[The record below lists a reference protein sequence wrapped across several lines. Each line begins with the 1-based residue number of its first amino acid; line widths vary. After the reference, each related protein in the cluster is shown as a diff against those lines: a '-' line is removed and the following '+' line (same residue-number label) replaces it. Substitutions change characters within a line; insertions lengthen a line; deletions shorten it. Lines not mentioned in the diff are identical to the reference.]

1 MQISAELMR
10 FGCVDACVTK
20 TMHDLISAESFHHTL
35 IDGEIILVGSSRVVE
50 LYDRTVV
57 RVVRVL
63 K

>member
-10 FGCVDACVTK
+10 FGCVDACAAE
-20 TMHDLISAESFHHTL
+20 TMHDLISAESFYHAL
-35 IDGEIILVGSSRVVE
+35 IDGVISLVGSGRVVE